1 MPKKKERN
9 KPRNTK
15 PKNRTNN
22 KKKGKER
29 NNPNHTTQR
38 LKSTTN
44 QETQNKPNKEG
55 TKIIK
60 QHNQ

>member
-1 MPKKKERN
+1 MQKSAINQE
-9 KPRNTK
+9 TQK
-15 PKNRTNN
+15 PKTERIT

-44 QETQNKPNKEG
+44 QETQNKPNKRG
-55 TKIIK
+55 TRTIK